1 MTAFLVLVAAFGVAA
16 CGQERQQTSSV
27 SERNDKSA
35 TTRSASV
42 DRTEAVSLAIA
53 LAKAQKINLD
63 RYVLHTVDV
72 QTWAKWSNP
81 RWSLLFMSTANPPV
95 PGDFFVIYVDTVT
108 AETTISGG
116 A

>member
-1 MTAFLVLVAAFGVAA
+1 MTAFLLLVAALGIAA
-16 CGQERQQTSSV
+16 CGQERQHTSRV
-27 SERNDKSA
+27 SHTNDNSS

-72 QTWAKWSNP
+72 QTWAKWNNP
-81 RWSLLFMSTANPPV
+81 RWSLLFMSTANPPI

-108 AETTISGG
+108 AETTIAGG